1 MQKENIEFSRD
12 GLTIRGHVWG
22 RRDVPQHA
30 VILSHGFL
38 ANEKMCFRYAEL
50 LAELGFLAV
59 TYDFCGGG
67 IRCRS
72 DGRTQDMTVLTEKAD
87 LQAVLAGVRERFAP
101 SAVSLLGCSQGGF
114 VSGLAAA
121 ELGAGEIAGLMLF
134 YPAVCIPDDARS
146 GKMMF
151 YRFDPE
157 HIPDLLGGFP
167 MKLGGDYARTVIGMD
182 PYKEM
187 RGYDGPVLLLHGTE
201 DRIVKLRY
209 ARVLK
214 DVYPGCRYEEIPGAG
229 HIFRGRYDERA
240 CAVLREFAQ
249 ELLGE
254 GGSGRAGRRKGE

>member
-1 MQKENIEFSRD
+1 MKPLKEKIEFQRD

-22 RRDVPQHA
+22 RQEDRQHT

-38 ANEKMCFRYAEL
+38 ANEKMCYRYAEL
-50 LAELGFLAV
+50 LAGLGYLAV

-87 LQAVLAGVRERFAP
+87 LLAVLEGVRERFLP
-101 SAVSLLGCSQGGF
+101 LSVSLLGCSQGGF

-121 ELGAGEIAGLMLF
+121 DPGAGEIRSLMLF

-146 GKMMF
+146 GKMMV

-157 HIPDLLGGFP
+157 NIPDLLGKLP

-182 PYKEM
+182 PYEEM
-187 RGYDGPVLLLHGTE
+187 RGYKGPVLLLHGTE
-201 DRIVKLRY
+201 DKIVNLRY
-209 ARVLK
+209 ARALK
-214 DVYPGCRYEEIPGAG
+214 EIYPDCRYEELEGAG
-229 HIFRGRYDERA
+229 HMFRGRDDDRA
-240 CAVLREFAQ
+240 CGILREFAEKIIQ
-249 ELLGE
+249 N
-254 GGSGRAGRRKGE
+254 S